1 MGLELHISLSTIL
14 TFFILVFMLINIFWR
29 SKTKNSNSKLPPG
42 PKKLPLIGNIHQIGT
57 QTHMSLA
64 TLARQHGPLM
74 HMQLGELC
82 CIVVSSAEMAKEVMN
97 THDIIFANRPRV
109 LAADVITYG
118 SKGMTF
124 SPYGSYWRQMR
135 KICTMEL
142 LTPKRVE
149 SFRSIRLQE
158 LSDFVK
164 EISLSEGSP
173 LNLTEKMNSLSYGLI
188 SRILFGKRTE
198 DQEAYEEHM
207 KGVVETVGG
216 FSASDLY
223 PSIGILQVITG
234 IRTRVEK
241 IHQGMDRVLQN
252 IVRDHRDKTL
262 GTFGEEDR
270 ENIVD
275 VLLRLQKNGD
285 LEHPLSDTVVKATL
299 MDLFSA
305 GSDTSATIMD
315 WVMSELVKKPEMME
329 KVQSEV
335 RRIFDGKGYVD
346 ETEIHE
352 LKYLRAVMKE
362 TLRLHPPV
370 PLLLPREC
378 SEKCKING
386 YEIPAKSKVIVNA
399 WAIGRDPNHWDE
411 AEKFDPKRFLES
423 SIDYKGGEFEFIPF
437 GAGRRICPGINLGIV
452 NVEFSLANLLFHF
465 DWKLPQDL
473 DMTESFGLTMKRK
486 HDLVLIPIAHHST
499 KTKF

>member
-1 MGLELHISLSTIL
+1 
-14 TFFILVFMLINIFWR
+14 
-29 SKTKNSNSKLPPG
+29 
-42 PKKLPLIGNIHQIGT
+42 
-57 QTHMSLA
+57 
-64 TLARQHGPLM
+64 
-74 HMQLGELC
+74 
-82 CIVVSSAEMAKEVMN
+82 MAKEVMN

-270 ENIVD
+270 KNIVD

-299 MDLFSA
+299 MVCF
-305 GSDTSATIMD
+305 
-315 WVMSELVKKPEMME
+315 
-329 KVQSEV
+329 
-335 RRIFDGKGYVD
+335 
-346 ETEIHE
+346 
-352 LKYLRAVMKE
+352 
-362 TLRLHPPV
+362 
-370 PLLLPREC
+370 C
-378 SEKCKING
+378 
-386 YEIPAKSKVIVNA
+386 
-399 WAIGRDPNHWDE
+399 
-411 AEKFDPKRFLES
+411 
-423 SIDYKGGEFEFIPF
+423 
-437 GAGRRICPGINLGIV
+437 
-452 NVEFSLANLLFHF
+452 
-465 DWKLPQDL
+465 
-473 DMTESFGLTMKRK
+473 
-486 HDLVLIPIAHHST
+486 
-499 KTKF
+499 